1 MHLLWMIVVGL
12 IVGALAKL
20 IMPGRDPG
28 GVIVTMLLGIGGSV
42 VAGLI
47 GRAIGWYRE
56 GEPAGFIAS
65 VIGAVVILAVYRAI
79 IGRSSGGGSLRRAA

>member
-20 IMPGRDPG
+20 IMPGNDPG
-28 GVIVTMLLGIGGSV
+28 GAIVTILLGIGGSV

-47 GRAIGWYRE
+47 GRGLGWYIL

-65 VIGAVVILAVYRAI
+65 TIGAILILAVYRMI
-79 IGRSSGGGSLRRAA
+79 VGRSSGGGNIRRAA